1 LSRLVRSFLPT
12 VALLTMATLSACAGY
27 PAQQMYDARQ
37 AIRAAEKA
45 GAAQHAP
52 DDLAAAHAHLKSAET
67 SLHSHDYRG
76 ARDEA
81 QQAREKAMEARRLAE
96 AATAPAPKP

>member
-1 LSRLVRSFLPT
+1 LSRFAQTFLPT
-12 VALLTMATLSACAGY
+12 VALLAMATLSACAGY
-27 PAQQMYDARQ
+27 PSQQMYDARL

-52 DDLAAAHAHLKSAET
+52 EEFAAAKSHLKNAET
-67 SLHSHDYRG
+67 NLHSHDYRT

-81 QQAREKAMEARRLAE
+81 EQAREKAMEARRRAE
-96 AATAPAPKP
+96 AATAAVPKT